1 MRHQNFK
8 GIVIHKR
15 QFMESDLF
23 LTVLT
28 ESGEKLELLAKG
40 ANGKSRRKHHLEL
53 MNQIEGTFYEGKT
66 HYYLQSVQCKQS
78 FTHLKNDLQL
88 ILRMHMIL
96 EIINKTVMP
105 EDPHP
110 EIHQLLEETLHAL
123 NKKNTHELTPEITLI
138 KLAHLLG
145 FLPNFKECSSC
156 HKLLTKDEAKWNQEQ
171 GTIQC
176 KECSTELCEHMPLKY
191 RKALDFFRRAPR
203 SEYIKVSLK
212 PEETHQI
219 KNMLPNL
226 FIKQLGAPLKSLAL
240 F

>member
-1 MRHQNFK
+1 MRNQNFK
-8 GIVIHKR
+8 GIIINKR
-15 QFMESDLF
+15 QFMESDMF

-28 ESGEKLELLAKG
+28 DSGEKFELLAKG
-40 ANGKSRRKHHLEL
+40 ASGRSRRKHHLEL

-78 FTHLKNDLQL
+78 FIHLKEDLQL

-96 EIINKTVMP
+96 EIINKTVML

-110 EIHQLLEETLHAL
+110 EIYQLLEETLNSL
-123 NKKNTHELTPEITLI
+123 NQKNVYELTPEITLI

-156 HKLLTKDEAKWNQEQ
+156 HKLLTKDEAKWDQEQ

-176 KECSTELCEHMPLKY
+176 QNCSSELCEHMPLKY

-203 SEYIKVSLK
+203 SEYIKVTLN
-212 PEETHQI
+212 PEESHEI
-219 KNMLPNL
+219 KSMLPNL
-226 FIKQLGAPLKSLAL
+226 FIKHLGAPLKSLAL